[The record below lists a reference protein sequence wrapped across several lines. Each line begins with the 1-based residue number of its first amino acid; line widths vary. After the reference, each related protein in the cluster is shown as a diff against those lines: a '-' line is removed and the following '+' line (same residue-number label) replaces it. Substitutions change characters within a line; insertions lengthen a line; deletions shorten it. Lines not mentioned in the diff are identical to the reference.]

1 MAQAAPSPAS
11 VDDRQTLRIQNEKIP
26 ARTIDL
32 SICRHRCRGL
42 RCPDHRSPDCGHCR
56 GGENSCREEGQS
68 DQSLMSSEESQAP
81 AGDTSLEGTT
91 ATPLAPV
98 AVLGELEYPLTP
110 APAPE
115 DTPTPTNTATASAV
129 PAAESPTPAPPSA
142 TPSAT
147 ATVPPAP
154 APDFPETLIALLN
167 QIRTDRGLST
177 LRIVPALAQAAQGY
191 AIYMAENNYSNQYFS
206 HIGLDGSTPNSR
218 MIAAGYTAGCKGE
231 AISAGQ
237 ATPEAALSGWL
248 ASPAHAAILLNPDA
262 SDIGVG
268 YFFKAGTYFG
278 HYWVLDTGPAA
289 FPCP

>member
-1 MAQAAPSPAS
+1 
-11 VDDRQTLRIQNEKIP
+11 
-26 ARTIDL
+26 
-32 SICRHRCRGL
+32 
-42 RCPDHRSPDCGHCR
+42 
-56 GGENSCREEGQS
+56 
-68 DQSLMSSEESQAP
+68 MSSEESQAP